1 MDTLHIRIEKDIKIK
16 AGKTL
21 ADIGFDMTTAIK
33 VFLHQVI
40 VNEGLPF
47 IPNRNAVALKSRLD
61 HVTSEAIKSGKSYK
75 SAKEMH
81 THM

>member
-1 MDTLHIRIEKDIKIK
+1 MDTLHIRIDKNIKTK

-21 ADIGFDMTTAIK
+21 ADIGMDMTTAIK

-47 IPNRNAVALKSRLD
+47 TPNKNVAALKARFD
-61 HVTSEAIKSGKSYK
+61 RATNEAIKGSKSYK
-75 SAKEMH
+75 SAKEMDSH
-81 THM
+81 I